1 MIFIAR
7 GALFIMSVFEKAWMC
22 FSSLSPVRST
32 NSSQLKSCVVLI
44 FAICISVS
52 ISFLLLIC
60 IHSSSCSVIPHTQ
73 CAHTWFHCVSLT
85 HTFTLFSV
93 SLTDTKKSV
102 WCHTLL
108 LISSTHS
115 KCIPALEV
123 MYTYCTMFPSPTTI
137 QISFIHIYLWL
148 CSNIRKCIE
157 EKLTICWC
165 RFSQSF

>member
-32 NSSQLKSCVVLI
+32 NSSQLKSCVALI

-102 WCHTLL
+102 WCHTLTHLFYTLKMYSRTRGHVHL
-108 LISSTHS
+108 LYNVSLAYHNSN
-115 KCIPALEV
+115 LL
-123 MYTYCTMFPSPTTI
+123 YTYLFMALLKHPKV
-137 QISFIHIYLWL
+137 HWGEANHMLM
-148 CSNIRKCIE
+148 
-157 EKLTICWC
+157 
-165 RFSQSF
+165 